1 MELEFLGTNAG
12 VPSLQRNV
20 TSMALRMFEERRT
33 FWLFD
38 CGEATQHQ
46 ILRSSLKLSKL
57 EKVFITHLHGD
68 HIFGL
73 PGLLSSR
80 AYQGGTTKLTVYGP
94 PGLKQFVD
102 VSLTLSQSRIEYEL
116 EVVEH
121 TGGLVYE
128 DQDITVDSLLLDHR
142 VDSYGYRIAEKDKA
156 GSLDLKRLADYG
168 LKPGPAYGR
177 LKRGESLDLG
187 NGQVLKPED
196 VLGSPKKGR
205 IVTILGDTRP
215 CDNVIPLAK
224 DADLLVHEATFMD
237 DLKESAYNYHHC
249 TSIQAAEAA
258 LQAGAKELV
267 LTHFSS
273 RYKDM
278 EHLQPLLAEAQS
290 VFPNTKL
297 AEELML
303 FPIQRHL

>member
-94 PGLKQFVD
+94 PELKQFVE

-116 EVVEH
+116 EVIEH

-128 DQDITVDSLLLDHR
+128 DQEIMVESLLLDHR

-156 GSLDLKRLADYG
+156 GSLDLKRLAEYG
-168 LKPGPAYGR
+168 LKPGPAYGQ
-177 LKRGESLDLG
+177 LKRGESIDLG
-187 NGQVLKPED
+187 NGQLLKPED
-196 VLGSPKKGR
+196 VLGTPKKGR

-215 CDNVIPLAK
+215 CDNVLTLAR
-224 DADLLVHEATFMD
+224 DADLLVHEATFMH
-237 DLKESAYNYHHC
+237 DLKESAHNYHHC

-258 LQAGAKELV
+258 LKAGAKELI

-273 RYKDM
+273 RYKDL
-278 EHLQPLLAEAQS
+278 EHLQPLLEEAKT

-297 AEELML
+297 AEELVM
-303 FPIQRHL
+303 FPVQRHA

>member
-94 PGLKQFVD
+94 PGLKQFVE

-116 EVVEH
+116 EVIEH
-121 TGGLVYE
+121 TGGTVFE
-128 DQDITVDSLLLDHR
+128 DQDFTVESLLLDHR
-142 VDSYGYRIAEKDKA
+142 VDSYGYRIVEKDKA
-156 GSLDLKRLADYG
+156 GSLDLKRLAEYG
-168 LKPGPAYGR
+168 LKPGPVYGR
-177 LKRGESLDLG
+177 LKRGETIDLE

-215 CDNVIPLAK
+215 CDNAVILAK
-224 DADLLVHEATFMD
+224 DADLLVHEATFMH

-249 TSIQAAEAA
+249 TSIQAADAAVEAGV
-258 LQAGAKELV
+258 QELI

-273 RYKDM
+273 RYKDI
-278 EHLQPLLAEAQS
+278 EHLQPLLEEAQT
-290 VFPNTKL
+290 VFQNTKL
-297 AEELML
+297 AEELVL
-303 FPIQRHL
+303 FPVQRHV

>member
-94 PGLKQFVD
+94 PGLKQFVE

-116 EVVEH
+116 EVIEH

-128 DQDITVDSLLLDHR
+128 DQEIMVESLLLDHR

-156 GSLDLKRLADYG
+156 GSLDLKRLAEYG

-177 LKRGESLDLG
+177 LKRGESIDLG
-187 NGQVLKPED
+187 NGQLLNPED

-205 IVTILGDTRP
+205 IVAILGDTRP
-215 CDNVIPLAK
+215 CDNVLTLAR
-224 DADLLVHEATFMD
+224 DADLLVHEATFMH

-258 LQAGAKELV
+258 LKAGAKELI

-273 RYKDM
+273 RYKDL
-278 EHLQPLLAEAQS
+278 EHLQPLLEEAKT

-297 AEELML
+297 AEELVL
-303 FPIQRHL
+303 FPVQRQA

>member
-116 EVVEH
+116 EVIEH

-128 DQDITVDSLLLDHR
+128 DQEIRVESLLLDHR

-156 GSLDLKRLADYG
+156 GSLDLKRLAEYG

-177 LKRGESLDLG
+177 LKRGESIDLG
-187 NGQVLKPED
+187 DGQLLKPED

-205 IVTILGDTRP
+205 VVTILGDTRP
-215 CDNVIPLAK
+215 CDNVLTLAR
-224 DADLLVHEATFMD
+224 DANLLVHEATFMH

-258 LQAGAKELV
+258 LKAGAKELI

-273 RYKDM
+273 RYKDL
-278 EHLQPLLAEAQS
+278 EHLQPLLAEAKTI
-290 VFPNTKL
+290 FPNTKL
-297 AEELML
+297 AEELVL
-303 FPIQRHL
+303 FPVQRHA